1 MDAPIELKC
10 YLDNP
15 TSEEA
20 IAECKRV
27 AQIFQKT
34 GALAL
39 RDPRVSFAD
48 NNAFLDLVEKYFEQN
63 PEVKKKDARPELHY
77 QVGVTPEGVEKP
89 RCTFDAN
96 CQKIVHT
103 LEGENKPRM
112 PTEAD
117 VKWRFFH
124 KLGERPTNTSFA
136 SLNSENVIPDA
147 FRDNWVPTM
156 ESWGKKLLEA
166 GITLSEMAAIG
177 FGLPKN
183 TFTDLLK
190 FGPHLLAPTASDLN
204 KYGKLG
210 QILAGFHQD
219 LNFVTLH
226 GKSRFSG
233 LYIWLRNGT
242 KMPVAIPDGCLLA
255 QAGMQFEYLTGGAVV
270 AGYHEVVVNEKTLE
284 AVARA
289 RQNSTSMWRISST
302 VFVHVASDQH
312 LRPLIQ
318 ITSEENVLQSIAV
331 ANEDNN
337 NSNNNNN
344 SKEGGTSGR
353 KKEYP
358 PILAGDFVSNELK
371 VIKLGS

>member
-1 MDAPIELKC
+1 MDAPIELKY

-15 TSEEA
+15 TSEQA

-27 AQIFQKT
+27 AQIFQRT

-39 RDPRVSFAD
+39 RDPRVSFED
-48 NNAFLDLVEKYFEQN
+48 NNAFLDLVEKYFEQT
-63 PEVKKKDARPELHY
+63 PEVKKKDARPDVHY

-89 RCTFDAN
+89 RCTFDTN
-96 CQKIVHT
+96 CQKIVNT
-103 LEGENKPRM
+103 LQGENKPHM
-112 PTEAD
+112 PSQAD

-124 KLGERPTNTSFA
+124 KLGEKPTNTSFA
-136 SLNSENVIPDA
+136 ALNSENVIPEA
-147 FRDNWVPTM
+147 FKDVWVPTM

-166 GITLSEMAAIG
+166 GITLAEMAAVG

-190 FGPHLLAPTASDLN
+190 YGPHLLAPTASDLN

-219 LNFVTLH
+219 LNFITLH

-270 AGYHEVVVNEKTLE
+270 AGYHEVVVNEKAIE

-289 RQNSTSMWRISST
+289 KQNNTCMWRISST
-302 VFVHVASDQH
+302 VFVHVASDQK
-312 LRPLIQ
+312 LQPLIEVK
-318 ITSEENVLQSIAV
+318 SEENVLQSIAV
-331 ANEDNN
+331 GNE
-337 NSNNNNN
+337 
-344 SKEGGTSGR
+344 SKEGASTSTR

-371 VIKLGS
+371 VIKLGN